1 MSSHSTLVRL
11 APIALSE
18 IPPHPDL
25 PTRPDKSAA
34 KSSSS
39 EDVSQPDLLP
49 FLTTFLR
56 DGLSFLSSSSLS
68 SNFKHHSVKQAPPST
83 NNVEVLTYSIPASTL
98 ESAPW
103 SSSTHNNSDAN
114 GSHSSQ
120 VVTRAQPK
128 PVPTEH
134 WFARRSVHS
143 NISSKNISKPGHAS
157 WEEFIYGLRDNHSKH
172 EEDFTPT
179 VYDARHVVDW
189 AGQVR
194 KLDEEGSLQREGFRN
209 VTMSIYEMCHKIPPP
224 LNNRCFGV
232 LVVTGTVLGSASAGG
247 SSSATSQKGWFE
259 EGEKEK
265 FVAVTVPIQL
275 GSGVKKAFYANGRNL
290 KEGDSAIRKQEVVQ
304 ALYCAV
310 ETGTLRQ
317 KTNGEGEEVEWV
329 MATASDAKG
338 NLPMF
343 IQKMALPG
351 AVPKDV
357 SFFMKWIKTVDEKEV
372 EGVVSPS

>member
-1 MSSHSTLVRL
+1 MSSASTLVRL
-11 APIALSE
+11 APLALSE

-34 KSSSS
+34 NTTGS
-39 EDVSQPDLLP
+39 DRISQPDLLP

-56 DGLSFLSSSSLS
+56 DGLSFLSSRSLN
-68 SNFKHHSVKQAPPST
+68 SNFKHHSVKKAPPST
-83 NNVEVLTYSIPASTL
+83 DDVEVLTYSIPASTL
-98 ESAPW
+98 QTAPW
-103 SSSTHNNSDAN
+103 SSPAHKDNDTN
-114 GSHSSQ
+114 GSHGSQ
-120 VVTRAQPK
+120 VVSRAQPQ
-128 PVPTEH
+128 PLPTEH

-143 NISSKNISKPGHAS
+143 NVSSKSPSNPGHAS

-189 AGQVR
+189 SGQLH
-194 KLDEEGSLQREGFRN
+194 KLDEEGSLRREGFQD
-209 VTMSIYEMCHKIPPP
+209 VSMSIYEMCHKIPPP

-232 LVVTGTVLGSASAGG
+232 LVVTGTVLGDSYPGG
-247 SSSATSQKGWFE
+247 SSSATSGGGWFE

-275 GSGVKKAFYANGRNL
+275 GTGVRKAFYTNGRNI
-290 KEGDSAIRKQEVVQ
+290 KEGDNPMRKQEVVQ
-304 ALYCAV
+304 GLYCAV
-310 ETGTLRQ
+310 ETCTLRQ
-317 KTNGEGEEVEWV
+317 KKDGNGDEVEWI

-357 SFFMKWIKTVDEKEV
+357 SFFMSWIKTVDEKEV
-372 EGVVSPS
+372 EGVISPS